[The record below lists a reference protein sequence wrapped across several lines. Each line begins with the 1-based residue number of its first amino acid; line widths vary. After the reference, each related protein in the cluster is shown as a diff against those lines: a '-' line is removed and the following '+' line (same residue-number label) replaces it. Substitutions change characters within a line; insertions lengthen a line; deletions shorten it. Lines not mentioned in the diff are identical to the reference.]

1 MIVLCMLAIF
11 EASSFVSWLTEP
23 DEVLI
28 TSLKDL
34 IVAMIG
40 FLGCQSDILLVACLC
55 HIHYIHLEASITVG
69 YTTIDLLFFQEMHRV
84 FFNIRSF
91 A

>member
-55 HIHYIHLEASITVG
+55 HIHYIHLEASITAD
-69 YTTIDLLFFQEMHRV
+69 YTIIDLLFFQETHRV
-84 FFNIRSF
+84 FFNI
-91 A
+91 